1 MMDVRLLPAPLRGA
15 VTPPPSKS
23 LLHRQLIC
31 LAQAGEFPCPPD
43 PSDDVEATVRG
54 LWALYHEKAP
64 VIDCGASGSTLRFL
78 LPLAM
83 ARGQVGTVFTGTERL
98 LERPLPGDWGLA
110 ATAGGLRVTR
120 ALSGGQIPVDGTRT
134 SQLLSGLLMAL
145 PGLAADS
152 ELALTGPLASRP
164 YVDLTLAVLRCCGVH
179 IGQTD
184 CGFTIP
190 GGQRFRTVP
199 LDAEPD
205 WSAAAF
211 WLAVRALGCAVAV
224 TGLRRDSL
232 QGDRAAAALCRC
244 LPEEVDLT
252 DIPDLLPPLALLAAL
267 RPGTETR
274 FTGAARLRDKE
285 SDRLASVS
293 AALTALG
300 GRVRQEPEGLT
311 VWGVERLSGGDLSYF
326 APISK
331 TGAVWWA
338 PYDGYLTEKL
348 PALGR
353 QMWYQSLQEHP
364 KELCTREQF
373 FRLLAAVLDGAWA
386 DLPVLNEVTAT
397 PDCDDQTI
405 LQFYRWGVLG
415 GKDEYGTRSGD
426 AWLTRGAA
434 ASMLTR
440 LIDPQQR
447 LTLTLRPLDLCRD
460 VLGVEP
466 DTVLLTVDG
475 QPYTAEVLAP
485 ILASTAYEYDH
496 SHFAAMTLEMNGGT
510 PAGEA
515 VQTFCQQL
523 LCEKLAQELGLDIAP
538 ADALYLD
545 GYHGLTAAGQAW
557 QAYHDRLMLGV
568 LQALNGPLPS
578 ERVPAS
584 EYEAVWNTLPLDDL
598 GIRLRSLPYWS
609 GH

>member
-83 ARGQVGTVFTGTERL
+83 ARGQVGTRFTGTRRL
-98 LERPLPGDWGLA
+98 LARPLPGDWGLA
-110 ATAGGLRVTR
+110 PTENGLRVTR
-120 ALSGGQIPVDGTRT
+120 PLSPGRIPVDGSRT

-152 ELALTGPLASRP
+152 ELALSGPLASRP
-164 YVDLTLAVLRCCGVH
+164 YVDLTLAVLRRCGVH

-190 GGQRFRTVP
+190 GRQRFRTVP
-199 LDAEPD
+199 LGAETD

-311 VWGVERLSGGDLSYF
+311 VWGVERLSGGEADSCGDHRIAMLCACAAPFCTGPVVLRNAGCTAKSYPGF
-326 APISK
+326 
-331 TGAVWWA
+331 
-338 PYDGYLTEKL
+338 
-348 PALGR
+348 
-353 QMWYQSLQEHP
+353 
-364 KELCTREQF
+364 
-373 FRLLAAVLDGAWA
+373 WA
-386 DLPVLNEVTAT
+386 D
-397 PDCDDQTI
+397 
-405 LQFYRWGVLG
+405 YRRLG
-415 GKDEYGTRSGD
+415 G
-426 AWLTRGAA
+426 
-434 ASMLTR
+434 
-440 LIDPQQR
+440 QF
-447 LTLTLRPLDLCRD
+447 
-460 VLGVEP
+460 
-466 DTVLLTVDG
+466 
-475 QPYTAEVLAP
+475 EVL
-485 ILASTAYEYDH
+485 
-496 SHFAAMTLEMNGGT
+496 
-510 PAGEA
+510 
-515 VQTFCQQL
+515 
-523 LCEKLAQELGLDIAP
+523 
-538 ADALYLD
+538 
-545 GYHGLTAAGQAW
+545 
-557 QAYHDRLMLGV
+557 
-568 LQALNGPLPS
+568 
-578 ERVPAS
+578 
-584 EYEAVWNTLPLDDL
+584 
-598 GIRLRSLPYWS
+598 
-609 GH
+609 

>member
-78 LPLAM
+78 LSLAM

-152 ELALTGPLASRP
+152 ELALSGPLASRP
-164 YVDLTLAVLRCCGVH
+164 YVDLTLAVLRRCGVH

-311 VWGVERLSGGDLSYF
+311 VWGVERLSGGEADSCGDHRIAMLCACAAPFCTGPVVLRNAGCTAKSYPGF
-326 APISK
+326 
-331 TGAVWWA
+331 
-338 PYDGYLTEKL
+338 
-348 PALGR
+348 
-353 QMWYQSLQEHP
+353 
-364 KELCTREQF
+364 
-373 FRLLAAVLDGAWA
+373 WA
-386 DLPVLNEVTAT
+386 D
-397 PDCDDQTI
+397 
-405 LQFYRWGVLG
+405 YRRLG
-415 GKDEYGTRSGD
+415 GKF
-426 AWLTRGAA
+426 
-434 ASMLTR
+434 
-440 LIDPQQR
+440 
-447 LTLTLRPLDLCRD
+447 
-460 VLGVEP
+460 
-466 DTVLLTVDG
+466 
-475 QPYTAEVLAP
+475 EVL
-485 ILASTAYEYDH
+485 
-496 SHFAAMTLEMNGGT
+496 
-510 PAGEA
+510 
-515 VQTFCQQL
+515 
-523 LCEKLAQELGLDIAP
+523 
-538 ADALYLD
+538 
-545 GYHGLTAAGQAW
+545 
-557 QAYHDRLMLGV
+557 
-568 LQALNGPLPS
+568 
-578 ERVPAS
+578 
-584 EYEAVWNTLPLDDL
+584 
-598 GIRLRSLPYWS
+598 
-609 GH
+609 